1 MSVINQMLRD
11 LDQRGQT
18 PAASTPGHALQQ
30 GTHSVGESER
40 WPRRTAPDRRPG
52 QGAWLVGA
60 VVLGGMAVGGA
71 WHLGYLALPGLAAPG
86 APTPMVAHPAAVSV
100 ASPAPA
106 PPTSDSPRLVA
117 TANTAVADLPV
128 SLRLEAQ
135 LEHAPET
142 APAIAPAPPAPHPTA
157 AVKPPPK
164 VLTLRAAPAA
174 SAPLPAPVPAPAPAA
189 PPEKT
194 PPSPAIPVATAPAI
208 PDAVQQAQRQN
219 AAARD
224 ALAQAQA
231 LWHAGNASAAT
242 ELLREAVQVAL
253 RASPAS
259 APLDGT
265 QSAMV
270 RELVRMQMGT
280 GHVAEAH
287 ALLQHNEAR
296 YGAQAELWALRA
308 NAAQRLGLH
317 QDSVQSYM
325 QALQTRPN
333 EQRWLLGL
341 AVSLAAMGQ
350 TGAANGVVERARA
363 EGPIPREIADYL
375 RQLGV
380 VAK

>member
-18 PAASTPGHALQQ
+18 PAASTPGHTLQQ
-30 GTHSVGESER
+30 GTHSVREPER
-40 WPRRTAPDRRPG
+40 LPRRTAPGRRPG
-52 QGAWLVGA
+52 PGAWLMGA

-71 WHLGYLALPGLAAPG
+71 WHLGYLALPGRAAPEP
-86 APTPMVAHPAAVSV
+86 ATPTVALSTVAAL
-100 ASPAPA
+100 ASPSPVQPA
-106 PPTSDSPRLVA
+106 SDSPRPVA
-117 TANTAVADLPV
+117 TAAADLPV

-135 LEHAPET
+135 LEHVPD
-142 APAIAPAPPAPHPTA
+142 IAPAAAPSLAASRPAA
-157 AVKPPPK
+157 APKPPPK
-164 VLTLRAAPAA
+164 VLTLRAEPAP
-174 SAPLPAPVPAPAPAA
+174 SAPPLAPVPAPTA

-194 PPSPAIPVATAPAI
+194 PPSPAIPVATVPAI
-208 PDAVQQAQRQN
+208 PEAAQQAQRQS

-231 LWHAGNASAAT
+231 LWHAGNPGAAT

-253 RASPAS
+253 RASPAA

-287 ALLQHNEAR
+287 ALLLHNEAR
-296 YGAQAELWALRA
+296 YGTQAELWALRA

-350 TGAANGVVERARA
+350 TGAATGVVERARA
-363 EGPIPREIADYL
+363 EGAIPREIADYL

-380 VAK
+380 MAK